1 MASLEVTA
9 QNPAERSG
17 TLLEAPTPADM
28 STAPTPAISAAP
40 TIEKNMDSDVEKSGQ
55 TDTARTVRGV
65 KWVLI
70 LFAIYVI
77 AFLYGLDT
85 TIAADVQGPVIEAF
99 GHVEQLP
106 WIGSGFPLGSVA
118 VIALVGTLYG
128 HFNMKWTFLGGLVLF
143 EVGSVLCG
151 AAPNMNALIVGRVLA
166 GAGGAGIYLGGLNYV
181 TALTAPEERGL
192 FISGIGF
199 FWGVGAVLGP
209 VIGGAFASSSATWR
223 WAFYINIVIGA
234 VVVPIFLFLIPSI
247 HPNPGKTV
255 RERVEHFDFI
265 GLVLIAVTW
274 VLFAVAFL
282 MAGAEWAWDDGR
294 TIAVIVVF
302 GYFTVLTTAATRAFP
317 GHLIL
322 SRTQVLLFAATA
334 ASSSSLFIV
343 VYYIPIYFQFVH
355 SDSAIQA
362 AVRLLPF
369 IIITVFTNVAAG
381 YLLSKVRYYMP
392 IYLAGG
398 VLITLGGAL
407 LMSFLDAA
415 TSIGKIYGFQII
427 IAVGTGLTI
436 QLGYAVATLT
446 VKPEDIGNAITFQNM
461 SQLGST
467 VLCLVIAGQVFQSA
481 AVSNLTAALAGNGF
495 APQEI
500 TEAIAGAQSALFGEL
515 SGALRAAAIDAIVKA
530 MQKSF
535 ILVIVAGA
543 VMVVSSVLM
552 KREKLFGDIVQA

>member
-1 MASLEVTA
+1 MALFSACL
-9 QNPAERSG
+9 
-17 TLLEAPTPADM
+17 
-28 STAPTPAISAAP
+28 AISQSYFQALGACENLCEAMQQPLSASGSRPAA
-40 TIEKNMDSDVEKSGQ
+40 TGAEG
-55 TDTARTVRGV
+55 RTVRGV

-282 MAGAEWAWDDGR
+282 MAGAEWAWNDGR

-302 GYFTVLTTAATRAFP
+302 GVLLLALIAQQYFTVLTTAATRAFP

-392 IYLAGG
+392 IYLVGG

-407 LMSFLDAA
+407 LMSFLDSA